1 MRINSR
7 VIAQM
12 VLALGLIFC
21 SLILTSTWRANTR
34 SQQTIMVIGSAKQDI
49 VSDMGVLRGS
59 IIVTDASLQNGY
71 TRIKTDMPIL
81 LAYLQSKGV
90 NKTMLDVMPITN
102 YANLEFTQQGYQT
115 GKINS
120 YTISQRFQFKM
131 ADVNK
136 IKQISLE
143 ISDLIRQGI
152 NLQMDMPEYY
162 YTKLSDVKIKIQA
175 EAANDAQMRA
185 ERMAESTKCT
195 LGPMRTAKMGVLQIT
210 PKNSNVVSDY
220 GINDVSSIEKEITA
234 VVHASFE
241 ID

>member
-21 SLILTSTWRANTR
+21 VLIFTSTWRANTR
-34 SQQTIMVIGSAKQDI
+34 SQQTITVIGSAKKDI

-59 IIVTDASLQNGY
+59 ITLSDVSLQNGY
-71 TRIKTDMPIL
+71 SRIKSQLPIL
-81 LAYLQSKGV
+81 MAYLNSKGI
-90 NKTMLDVMPITN
+90 NKTMIEVLPITN
-102 YANLEFTQQGYQT
+102 FPNYEFTAQGYQT
-115 GKINS
+115 GKINN
-120 YTISQRFQFKM
+120 YTISQRFQFK
-131 ADVNK
+131 ATDVNK
-136 IKQISLE
+136 VKQISLE
-143 ISDLIRQGI
+143 ISDLIIQGLS
-152 NLQMDMPEYY
+152 LQMDMPEYY
-162 YTKLSDVKIKIQA
+162 FTKISDMKIQIQA
-175 EAANDAQMRA
+175 EAARDAKMRA
-185 ERMAESTKCT
+185 EQMAASTNSD